1 MLSKILQVLEVIF
14 MVLSIHYSSLR
25 SFLCFLQSLYWL
37 IKVGV
42 GSEII
47 FQSYG
52 TSLADETALLEGTD
66 SKTLYSRSS

>member
-1 MLSKILQVLEVIF
+1 

-37 IKVGV
+37 IKDGV

-52 TSLADETALLEGTD
+52 TSSADETALLEEPIQRHFIQG
-66 SKTLYSRSS
+66 LAE